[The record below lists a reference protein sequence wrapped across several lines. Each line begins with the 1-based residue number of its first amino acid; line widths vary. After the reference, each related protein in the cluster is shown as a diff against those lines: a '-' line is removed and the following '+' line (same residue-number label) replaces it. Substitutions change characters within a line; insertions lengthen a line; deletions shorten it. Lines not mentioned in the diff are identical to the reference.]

1 MFYCWVIKARKC
13 TSWIWDP
20 FGRDCV
26 AYTIPI
32 KSPYGSKLPTVFF
45 SGLCTY
51 LSNAKFLVPMR
62 LGDTPVPIPNTTV
75 KTQSADGTALETVWE
90 SRWLP
95 DQKERNRRSCLIKIE
110 RALESELC
118 RKQSGTR
125 RFSISPVLTLN
136 QSGRTVIIAGFYQWS
151 EFTKTVCE
159 FWWLIKHQSALYLEN
174 CIHEIWLS

>member
-1 MFYCWVIKARKC
+1 MQTAESIQLKRKKVEKQDVFYCWVIKGK
-13 TSWIWDP
+13 WI
-20 FGRDCV
+20 
-26 AYTIPI
+26 
-32 KSPYGSKLPTVFF
+32 KML
-45 SGLCTY
+45 
-51 LSNAKFLVPMR
+51 LVPMR